1 MKLSRSTKM
10 RLANLWPP
18 FRGMGIRLKISD
30 DGLHVTSTLKLRFWN
45 RNIVGV
51 QFGGALYAMVDPIC
65 MIVLLENIGSDY
77 IVWDK
82 AAAVRFK
89 RPGRT
94 DVRAEFSL
102 TREQVDAIRAQ
113 ADAQEKV
120 EPQFT
125 VLIHDAEGNVVAEV
139 DKLLSV
145 RRKDKVPSHFRSA

>member
-1 MKLSRSTKM
+1 MRLSRSARM

-18 FRGMGIRLKISD
+18 FRGMGIRLKISG

-65 MIVLLENIGSDY
+65 MIVLLENLGSDY

-82 AAAVRFK
+82 ASSIRFK

-94 DVRAEFSL
+94 DVRADFSL
-102 TREQVDAIRAQ
+102 TKEQVDAIRAQ
-113 ADAQEKV
+113 ADAQDKV

-125 VLIHDAEGNVVAEV
+125 VLIHDTAGTVVAEV

-145 RRKDKVPSHFRSA
+145 RRKDKVPAHHR